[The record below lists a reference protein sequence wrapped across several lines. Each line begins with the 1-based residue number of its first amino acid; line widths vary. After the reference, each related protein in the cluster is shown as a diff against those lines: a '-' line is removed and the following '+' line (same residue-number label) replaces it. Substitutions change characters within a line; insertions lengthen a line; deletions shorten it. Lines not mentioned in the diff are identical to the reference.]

1 MSLNFENLIHNDTI
15 SSEDH
20 SNAMELSEELE
31 AYEPNELVLK
41 ASKDLESFF
50 DDESNCSCRKKKNKL
65 CFKKIGIDNFLE
77 RQFQLKGL
85 DNNEL
90 DLCIKTQLMVFQSKS
105 KSKNENNE
113 TVKYDYKYQY
123 NSSIPICQPVFL
135 KLCGITKYK
144 LLVLQEHLS
153 TDGLMER
160 IHGNTKNVPH
170 NKSHAI
176 VDIEIAQLFKEFLF
190 QYTNLHGLPSPMK
203 IRDDLEA
210 IIYLPTYMK
219 YTTVYEEFKKHFN
232 LEYDPNRII
241 AYNTFYKLWQ
251 QLTPYIKFQQSA
263 TDLCDTCEA
272 FKTDIKFAK
281 EKKKENLKF
290 EYTKHQTDVE

>member
-31 AYEPNELVLK
+31 AYEPNELMLK

-105 KSKNENNE
+105 KK
-113 TVKYDYKYQY
+113 
-123 NSSIPICQPVFL
+123 
-135 KLCGITKYK
+135 
-144 LLVLQEHLS
+144 
-153 TDGLMER
+153 
-160 IHGNTKNVPH
+160 
-170 NKSHAI
+170 
-176 VDIEIAQLFKEFLF
+176 
-190 QYTNLHGLPSPMK
+190 
-203 IRDDLEA
+203 
-210 IIYLPTYMK
+210 
-219 YTTVYEEFKKHFN
+219 
-232 LEYDPNRII
+232 
-241 AYNTFYKLWQ
+241 
-251 QLTPYIKFQQSA
+251 
-263 TDLCDTCEA
+263 
-272 FKTDIKFAK
+272 
-281 EKKKENLKF
+281 
-290 EYTKHQTDVE
+290 